1 MKQYAIVFHNDNAPM
16 REFLQGAHVRFIHSD
31 HMTLSEWQFEP
42 DTDLPEHAHPHE
54 QITKVISG
62 IFELTVDSEIIRLR
76 DGSAVII
83 PPNAVHSGKAIT
95 QCHMIDAFYPVRED
109 YR

>member
-1 MKQYAIVFHNDNAPM
+1 LNQDPIFFHDDDMPM
-16 REFLQGAHVRFIHSD
+16 REFLKGAHVRFIHSD
-31 HMTLSEWQFEP
+31 HMTFSEWRFEP
-42 DTDLPEHAHPHE
+42 DTDLPEHTHPHE

-62 IFELTVDSEIIRLR
+62 IFELTVDSEIIRLH
-76 DGSAVII
+76 DGSAVIV

-95 QCHMIDAFYPVRED
+95 QCHMVDAFYPVRED